1 MSQCKLS
8 DFNINLEFVDTS
20 TVTGQYFESQKYI
33 TDGPKP
39 YSHYDWSHL
48 ILYKGVEVKRSSQ
61 TRLDD
66 NKEGIDILS

>member
-1 MSQCKLS
+1 MYLTVTFSVLHNSKNMSQCKLS

-48 ILYKGVEVKRSSQ
+48 ILYKGVEVKRSS
-61 TRLDD
+61 
-66 NKEGIDILS
+66 